1 MEAHFT
7 CARFGE
13 TSLFGKVTP
22 RAGRYLDRRSSGMG
36 MYRIDRSHL
45 KMNRLH
51 VSEVPL
57 DGSKVFIPGVE
68 RLHYVTTISYAL
80 RHISLMGGGKAGNWG
95 RKIQDRDYD
104 CLSL

>member
-1 MEAHFT
+1 
-7 CARFGE
+7 
-13 TSLFGKVTP
+13 
-22 RAGRYLDRRSSGMG
+22 MG

-45 KMNRLH
+45 KMIRLH

-80 RHISLMGGGKAGNWG
+80 LHIPLMGVGKAGNWG